1 MIGGVVSVVICV
13 WFYRTALRLNL
24 SVLQWIVGALIVYYG
39 IKAIWTYAVLKPVL
53 GGSFTYYSATA
64 GVMMEVSGAL
74 LGALGAVLFR
84 NLVMLKQAR

>member
-1 MIGGVVSVVICV
+1 MIGGVVSVVLCV